1 MNITRLSEADKGYI
15 LSLFKAVTAEL
26 QKSGIK
32 QWDRFYPNRFVI
44 GKDLKEQHLFGVK
57 EKGQVIAV
65 ITVDQNQSEKYQTI
79 IWEDNAE
86 KAGCIHRLAVH
97 PEHQGKGI
105 GKQLLQ
111 FAEKQVR
118 REGLQCIRLDV
129 FSSNPSAI
137 SMYEKA
143 GYQKRGQIFFP
154 FRKKP
159 YFCFEKRIE

>member
-1 MNITRLSEADKGYI
+1 MNITRLSEADKGHI

-26 QKSGIK
+26 RKGGIK

-44 GKDLKEQHLFGVK
+44 SKDLKEQHLFGVK

-65 ITVDQNQSEKYQTI
+65 ITVDRNQSEKYQTV
-79 IWEDNAE
+79 IWEDDAE
-86 KAGCIHRLAVH
+86 KAGCIHRLSVH
-97 PEHQGKGI
+97 PEYQGKGI

-111 FAEKQVR
+111 FAEEQVR
-118 REGLQCIRLDV
+118 REGLQSVRLDV

-143 GYQKRGQIFFP
+143 GYQKKRANFLSFQ
-154 FRKKP
+154 
-159 YFCFEKRIE
+159 EKALFLL